1 MTSPAPSPG
10 PGRQRV
16 RRVERPPTKR
26 VAPASALSGPPAR
39 TVTGG
44 TVAWFVVLAAMA
56 VVQLDRRAWFDSAVL
71 LTVLVVLVVDLSGR
85 LPHGALTVSGTGPA
99 VIGAALLAGVVLV
112 LAPRHG
118 TVAGLV
124 LVVLGAAAL
133 AYAWPDRR
141 ENDPAV
147 LDREPWDRA
156 TTRTA
161 AAWAAAWIAGCLWEL
176 AMFLLGQGRTGS
188 SNPYPAASDLL
199 DPLLANPVVKALF
212 VVVWLSAGVGLLA
225 RMDRR

>member
-1 MTSPAPSPG
+1 MTFPAPSPG

-16 RRVERPPTKR
+16 RRVERPPAKPATP
-26 VAPASALSGPPAR
+26 APAQPTSPAH

-44 TVAWFVVLAAMA
+44 TVVWFVVLA
-56 VVQLDRRAWFDSAVL
+56 VVTVIQLDRRAWFDSTVL
-71 LTVLVVLVVDLSGR
+71 LTVLVVLLVDLSGR
-85 LPHGALTVSGTGPA
+85 LPHGAVTVSRTGPA

-118 TVAGLV
+118 AVAGLV
-124 LVVLGAAAL
+124 LVAIGAGAL
-133 AYAWPDRR
+133 AYAWPDRP
-141 ENDPAV
+141 EDDLPV

-156 TTRTA
+156 TRRTA

-176 AMFLLGQGRTGS
+176 AMFLLGQGRPKG

-199 DPLLANPVVKALF
+199 DPLLDNSLVKGLF
-212 VVVWLSAGVGLLA
+212 VVVWLAVGVGLLA
-225 RMDRR
+225 RTDRR